1 MYKRTS
7 IFNLL
12 SVGTLKATALLI
24 GGMVMLGS
32 CSGPELVK
40 DHVLMPEEGWY
51 ADSVVHFSFEVKDAQ
66 QAHNVYY
73 FLRQNLNYPYS
84 NIYLRDSIIDA
95 QGYVAH
101 TSTKQFFVANPFTGQ
116 PIGSGLA
123 EMRDNTM
130 LGYEAIKFPKAGKY
144 TIRVRQYMRISP
156 LPGILSAGVMV
167 LPLAVKK

>member
-1 MYKRTS
+1 MYKSSS
-7 IFNLL
+7 ILKLL
-12 SVGTLKATALLI
+12 SAGTVKATTLLVCAAL
-24 GGMVMLGS
+24 MLGS

-40 DHVLMPEEGWY
+40 DHVLMPEEGWH
-51 ADSVVHFSFEVKDAQ
+51 AESVVQFSFEVKDAQ

-84 NIYLRDSIIDA
+84 NIYLRDSIVDA

-167 LPLAVKK
+167 LPLEGKK